1 MQPLHLASAQGQ
13 GLELPT
19 TLAVLIGRP
28 MRRQSETWLL
38 LPLLPIF
45 FAGIFPMLLL
55 AFLGF
60 AGLVLLGILLICAG
74 LADGL
79 NANGDFN
86 QEVIAHGFARR
97 TERAV
102 QASNLRSAIRFAA
115 VIDVIGAGFIIAG
128 IFGLF
133 YFES

>member
-1 MQPLHLASAQGQ
+1 
-13 GLELPT
+13 
-19 TLAVLIGRP
+19 

-45 FAGIFPMLLL
+45 FVGIFPMLLL

-79 NANGDFN
+79 NANRDFN
-86 QEVIAHGFARR
+86 QEVIVHGYARR

-102 QASNLRSAIRFAA
+102 QASNLHSAVRFAA
-115 VIDVIGAGFIIAG
+115 IIDAIGAGFIVAG
-128 IFGLF
+128 IFGVL
-133 YFES
+133 YVGP

>member
-1 MQPLHLASAQGQ
+1 MGRKPL
-13 GLELPT
+13 
-19 TLAVLIGRP
+19 LAVPIDRP
-28 MRRQSETWLL
+28 MRRQSDALLL

-45 FAGIFPMLLL
+45 FLGIFPMLLL

-79 NANGDFN
+79 EANRNFN
-86 QEVIAHGFARR
+86 QEVIVHGYARR
-97 TERAV
+97 TERTV
-102 QASNLRSAIRFAA
+102 QASNLHSAVRFAA

>member
-1 MQPLHLASAQGQ
+1 
-13 GLELPT
+13 
-19 TLAVLIGRP
+19 

-45 FAGIFPMLLL
+45 LVGIFPMLLL

-86 QEVIAHGFARR
+86 QEIIVHSYARR

-102 QASNLRSAIRFAA
+102 QASKLHSATRFAA
-115 VIDVIGAGFIIAG
+115 VIDVIGAGLIIAG